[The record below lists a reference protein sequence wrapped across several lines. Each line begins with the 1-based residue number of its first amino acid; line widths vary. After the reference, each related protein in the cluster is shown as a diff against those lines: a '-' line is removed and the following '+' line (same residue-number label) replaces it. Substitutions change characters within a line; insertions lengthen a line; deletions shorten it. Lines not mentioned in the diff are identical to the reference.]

1 LVSTETTGAAGAL
14 IMRRSRFGAIDL
26 QTALAYLLADD
37 SETRAFFDH
46 LILSDDGKWR
56 RSP

>member
-1 LVSTETTGAAGAL
+1 
-14 IMRRSRFGAIDL
+14 MRRSRFGAIDL

-37 SETRAFFDH
+37 PETRAFFDH